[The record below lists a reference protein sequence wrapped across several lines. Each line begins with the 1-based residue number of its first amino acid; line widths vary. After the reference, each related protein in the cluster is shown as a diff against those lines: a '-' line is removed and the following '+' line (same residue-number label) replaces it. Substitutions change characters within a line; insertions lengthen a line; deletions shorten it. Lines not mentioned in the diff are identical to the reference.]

1 MRQGLDGNNS
11 LAKGQGARPCRVAV
25 SSVML
30 LELFESLV
38 GGLAWFGR
46 ILMTFNGL
54 TWFDFCCMFIRAL
67 KNGLWHH
74 QPAVLGSF

>member
-1 MRQGLDGNNS
+1 
-11 LAKGQGARPCRVAV
+11 
-25 SSVML
+25 ML